1 MKIYEDLIQGSPE
14 WLEFRRMH
22 VGASDAATIMGMNPW
37 HTKLQLWQEK
47 CLGWTKEV
55 NNAMRR
61 GTEMEEQARNAYI
74 LQTGRLV
81 LPMVATCEVHP
92 FISASFDGVS
102 DDFKN
107 IVEIKCGKASH
118 KLAQHGELPRYYMAQ
133 VQQQMYV
140 AGVQEMDYFSY
151 NQIIKPDHS
160 FVEDKIIIPVTL
172 DYEFVETLIEKI
184 KEFWHCV
191 QTNTPPKD

>member
-1 MKIYEDLIQGSPE
+1 MFKTYFKETHENLRGSDSGIAGVVRISADA
-14 WLEFRRMH
+14 RRSKRCCYNH
-22 VGASDAATIMGMNPW
+22 GNESLAHEATTLAG
-37 HTKLQLWQEK
+37 EV
-47 CLGWTKEV
+47 LGL
-55 NNAMRR
+55 
-61 GTEMEEQARNAYI
+61 EEQARNAYI

>member
-1 MKIYEDLIQGSPE
+1 MKIYEDLVQGSPE
-14 WLEFRRMH
+14 WLEFRRLH
-22 VGASDAATIMGMNPW
+22 LGASDAATIMGMNPW

-81 LPMVATCEVHP
+81 LPMVGTCEVHP

-102 DDFKN
+102 ADFKN

-118 KLAQHGELPRYYMAQ
+118 KLAQHGEIPRYYLAQ
-133 VQQQMYV
+133 CTQQMYV
-140 AGVQEMDYFSY
+140 AGVNEMDYFSFDG
-151 NQIIKPDHS
+151 NEGIL
-160 FVEDKIIIPVTL
+160 IPVTL
-172 DYEFVETLIEKI
+172 DYEFVENLIEKI
-184 KEFWHCV
+184 KEFWNCV